1 MMYEYKLVKNWED
14 ANILLEKG
22 FRLKRMDKNRFDK
35 ETLVFW
41 FYYDEGID
49 EELDKISKA
58 MKLLYS
64 KQKF

>member
-22 FRLKRMDKNRFDK
+22 FKLKRIDRNRFDK
-35 ETLVFW
+35 TNLVFW
-41 FYYDEGID
+41 FYYEEGID
-49 EELDKISKA
+49 KELDNISKA

>member
-22 FRLKRMDKNRFDK
+22 FKLKRIDRNRFDK
-35 ETLVFW
+35 TNLVFW

-64 KQKF
+64 KQK

>member
-41 FYYDEGID
+41 FYYDE
-49 EELDKISKA
+49 
-58 MKLLYS
+58 YV
-64 KQKF
+64 

>member
-35 ETLVFW
+35 TNLVFW
-41 FYYDEGID
+41 FYYEEGID
-49 EELDKISKA
+49 KELDNISKA
-58 MKLLYS
+58 KKLLYG
-64 KQKF
+64 K